1 MEVCKIRTG
10 NAVRVF
16 DLIGGHYMTPDI
28 DEPPYDI
35 SKKQFTFSFDG
46 QMPPKIGS
54 MVNGVL
60 YSALVA
66 LAGDETQHNPVTVRM
81 AQMQAWFGVSDN
93 ELDIKYFRRQLRL
106 AASVL
111 CTVHFEYDTVKM
123 KFFTAIDVRRTKVV
137 FDFDAKFLQYYLAP
151 YRFKSTNRAFCR
163 WFPLMLLPLSRQDS
177 LAFYLGNY
185 ISNHALMHATVKNK
199 KRCRKSSRDNSD
211 KLSVASLLGCSNDLK
226 SYADDTAHWRRGLQR
241 PLMNALDHLKACGL
255 LSSWEFTRNGVLVS
269 NAEALNLDYKRF
281 TALVIRFRLNLSE
294 EDADDG

>member
-16 DLIGGHYMTPDI
+16 DLIGGRYMTPDI
-28 DEPPYDI
+28 DEPPYNI

-46 QMPPKIGS
+46 QTPPKIGS
-54 MVNGVL
+54 MVHGVL

-66 LAGDETQHNPVTVRM
+66 LAGDETQYNPVTVRM
-81 AQMQAWFGVSDN
+81 AQMQAWFGVSES
-93 ELDIKYFRRQLRL
+93 ELDIKYFRRQLRS
-106 AASVL
+106 AASAL
-111 CTVHFEYDTVKM
+111 CGVRFEFENIKM
-123 KFFTAIDVRRTKVV
+123 KFFAAIDVRRTKVV

-151 YRFKSTNRAFCR
+151 YRYKSTNRAFCR

-185 ISNHALMHATVKNK
+185 ISNHALMHATAKNK

-241 PLMNALDHLKACGL
+241 PLMNALDHLKTCGL
-255 LSSWEFTRNGVLVS
+255 LSSWEFTNKGVVVS
-269 NAEALNLDYKRF
+269 NSEALSLDYKRF
-281 TALVIRFRLNLSE
+281 TTLVIRFRLNLSE
-294 EDADDG
+294 EGADDG